1 MADHEA
7 GISKKVIGVLGGLG
21 PESTIEFYR
30 ALTQK
35 YYLTYQDYA
44 YPELII
50 LSFDFQ
56 EFIDAGYCNAAVVV
70 SAIERLAT
78 AGAAFVVAPCNSVHR
93 IYEQVCRENDLP
105 IPWVSIMES
114 TVRTIQGHKCTKVGL
129 LGTIFTMSQPF
140 FSDRLRRDGIETL
153 LPDSTDQNRV
163 NRIIYDELVRGVVTP
178 EARSIALD
186 CIDRL
191 AQAGA
196 DGIVLGCTELPLL
209 LKRTDIP
216 LPVFDTTDLQAQ
228 HALDISLGLEP
239 LSHCA

>member
-1 MADHEA
+1 MP
-7 GISKKVIGVLGGLG
+7 KKIIGVLGGLG

-35 YYLTYQDYA
+35 YYLKYQNYA

-50 LSFDFQ
+50 HSFDFQ
-56 EFIDAGYCNAAVVV
+56 EFIDAGYCNTATLVA
-70 SAIERLAT
+70 AIESLAE

-93 IYEQVCRENDLP
+93 VYEDICRDSDLP
-105 IPWVSIMES
+105 IPWVSIMDS
-114 TVRTIQGHKCTKVGL
+114 TAREIQKHKCTKVGL

-140 FSDRLRRDGIETL
+140 FSDQLRRDGIETL
-153 LPDSTDQNRV
+153 LPNEKDQARV
-163 NRIIYDELVRGVVTP
+163 NRIIYDELVRGLVTP
-178 EARSIALD
+178 ESKSLTLA

-196 DGIVLGCTELPLL
+196 EGIILGCTELPLL
-209 LKRTDIP
+209 VSQPEIS

-239 LSHCA
+239 LSH